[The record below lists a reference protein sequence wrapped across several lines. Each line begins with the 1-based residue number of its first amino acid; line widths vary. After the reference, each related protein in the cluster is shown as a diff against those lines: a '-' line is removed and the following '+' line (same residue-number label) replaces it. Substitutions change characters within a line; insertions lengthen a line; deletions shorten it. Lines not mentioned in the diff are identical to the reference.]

1 MIKRILLILA
11 LCSAGSYAA
20 ENPSPNSTPGTTA
33 ASDESIR
40 QLLEVAQARKLVDS
54 VMKQMDTLML
64 QTIQEA
70 TRGQPIP
77 PKVQKQVDKN
87 QAEVVALLKDVLD
100 WKKLEPMYVRVYQKT
115 FSQQEVD
122 GMIAFYKTPSGQAVI
137 GKMPTVMQ
145 NTMEEMQS
153 MMGPVMQKMQK
164 MQQDVIAE
172 MKAETKNKGGG

>member
-1 MIKRILLILA
+1 MIKRTLLILA
-11 LCSAGSYAA
+11 LCSAASYAA
-20 ENPSPNSTPGTTA
+20 ENPSPNSTPGTTP

>member
-1 MIKRILLILA
+1 

-20 ENPSPNSTPGTTA
+20 ENPSPSSTPGTTP

-64 QTIQEA
+64 QTIQDA